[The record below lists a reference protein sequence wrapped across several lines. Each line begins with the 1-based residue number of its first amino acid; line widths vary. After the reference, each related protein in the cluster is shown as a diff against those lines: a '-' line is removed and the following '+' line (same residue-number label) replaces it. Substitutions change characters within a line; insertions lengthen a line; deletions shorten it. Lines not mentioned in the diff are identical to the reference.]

1 MKEYQLVRSKASML
15 QRLMKEYKKR
25 DPFKEALEN
34 SGKKSRSP
42 QKEEFI
48 KVKNLF
54 KKVQFGLE

>member
-1 MKEYQLVRSKASML
+1 
-15 QRLMKEYKKR
+15 MKEYKKR